1 MHALVVVVVTV
12 AVIFLSLVGLLSVW
26 SDLHART
33 DFPDLASPDYEEE
46 PYGDSP
52 TIPGLAD
59 ESKSVLRSRQPYA

>member
-12 AVIFLSLVGLLSVW
+12 GVIVLSLVGLLSVW
-26 SDLHART
+26 TDLHARI
-33 DFPDLASPDYEEE
+33 DFPDLAPPDYEEE

-59 ESKSVLRSRQPYA
+59 ESLRPRA